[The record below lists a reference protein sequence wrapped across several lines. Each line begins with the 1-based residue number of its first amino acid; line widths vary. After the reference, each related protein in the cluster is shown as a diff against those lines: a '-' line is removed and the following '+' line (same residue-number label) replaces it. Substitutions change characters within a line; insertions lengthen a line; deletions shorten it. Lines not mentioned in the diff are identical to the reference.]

1 MDESRHRKEN
11 GLNSG
16 GEWMMV
22 ELLGHNRIAGFVTE
36 ESRFGQ
42 VLLRIDISTNINI
55 ESKQMEFTT
64 QFYGTH
70 ALYCATPI
78 RETDAIQLAQALR
91 PKPFD
96 KFDLHREAN
105 CSLTEL
111 TECENCGAD
120 LTGCYKCGHRHVDMN
135 SF

>member
-1 MDESRHRKEN
+1 MDESKHRKEN

-36 ESRFGQ
+36 EQRFGQ
-42 VLLRIDISTNINI
+42 VLLRIDIPTEIDF
-55 ESKQMEFTT
+55 ESKKMEFTT

-78 RETDAIQLAQALR
+78 READAIQLAESLR

-105 CSLTEL
+105 RSLTQL
-111 TECENCGAD
+111 TECENCGED
-120 LTGCYKCGHRHVDMN
+120 LTVCPKCDHDHKNDIPY
-135 SF
+135 